1 MIRINLLG
9 DVPRPKRGGKHP
21 AAVAVGGEGG
31 GPSLL
36 ILGLLVGALTVGG
49 NFFWW
54 QKLSK
59 DKAEIARQ
67 MQAADQESKRLATV
81 KARVEEAELQEK
93 NYRARV
99 DVIDQLRAKQSGP
112 VDLLT
117 AVANTVNATDTVW
130 LTSVKEEGNNIN
142 IQGSALSLNAVANL
156 MTNLKRSGYFK
167 NIEIKES
174 FQDASVKDMQAF
186 LFTLICEKQETK
198 S

>member
-9 DVPRPKRGGKHP
+9 DIPRPKRGKGQ
-21 AAVAVGGEGG
+21 AAVAVGGGE
-31 GPSLL
+31 GPSVLV
-36 ILGLLVGALTVGG
+36 IGLLVGALTVGG

-54 QKLSK
+54 QKLNK
-59 DKAEIARQ
+59 EKADIVVQ
-67 MQAADQESKRLATV
+67 MQAAEQESRRLATV
-81 KARVEEAELQEK
+81 KARVEEAEQQEK
-93 NYRARV
+93 NYRSRV
-99 DVIDQLRAKQSGP
+99 DVIDQLRAKQAGP

-130 LTSVKEEGNNIN
+130 LTSVKEEGNNVN

-156 MTNLKRSGYFK
+156 MTNLRRSGYFK

>member
-9 DVPRPKRGGKHP
+9 DIPRPKRGGKHP
-21 AAVAVGGEGG
+21 AVVAVGGGE
-31 GPSLL
+31 GPSVL
-36 ILGLLVGALTVGG
+36 IIALLVGALAVGG

-54 QKLSK
+54 QKLNK
-59 DKAEIARQ
+59 EKADLAEQ
-67 MQAADQESKRLATV
+67 MQAAEQESRRLATV
-81 KARVEEAELQEK
+81 KARVEEAEQQEK

-99 DVIDQLRAKQSGP
+99 DVIDQLRAQQSGP

-130 LTSVKEEGNNIN
+130 LTSVTEEGNNVN
-142 IQGSALSLNAVANL
+142 IQGSALSLDAVANL
-156 MTNLKRSGYFK
+156 MSNLKRSGYFK

-186 LFTLICEKQETK
+186 VFTLICEKQEMK